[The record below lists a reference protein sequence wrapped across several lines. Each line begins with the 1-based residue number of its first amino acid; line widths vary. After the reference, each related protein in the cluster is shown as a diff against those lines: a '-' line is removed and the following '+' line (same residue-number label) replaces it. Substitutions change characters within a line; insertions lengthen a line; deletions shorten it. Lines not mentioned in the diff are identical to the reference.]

1 MPPSLTLFDPV
12 SKVRGVGPRYLK
24 SLEKL
29 NIKTVKDLLWHFPF
43 RYEDF
48 SQIKKIQDLKTNETC
63 SLVCSIKKINLHRV
77 PGKKLIIIEAKVSDE
92 TGELTVI
99 WFNQMFLIKNLP
111 PGTTLVL
118 SGETKTRGKKL
129 VLVNPSYEIIS
140 QAKISQN
147 YLQELKHTGRLIPI
161 YSETAGISSRIFRS
175 LIKSL
180 LTNPNL
186 NLTEYLP
193 PFLLRNLNLLP
204 LKEALNQIHF
214 PDSLELAEKAKTRF
228 IFESLFLSQIYLLKL
243 KKQLNSLPYP
253 KIKLDLDLLKNFT
266 KQLPF
271 ELTQAQKKSLWEI
284 ARNLNQKPMN
294 RLLAGDV
301 GSGKTIVALGA
312 ALLVVNSNYQVAF
325 LAPTELL
332 AQQHFETFKTYAY
345 SFAPRLALLT
355 SKESKIIDQGLAGQ
369 ISKTALNKIIS
380 SSLPIIVI
388 GTHALLQ
395 KNIRFEKLGLVIVD
409 EQHRFGVAQR
419 KKLMAANSQTKEIPH
434 LLSLTATPIP
444 RTLALVFYGDLDL
457 SLLDELPPLRKPV
470 ITKIVPPQ
478 EQSKVYQ
485 FIREEVLKGR
495 QAFVICPRIEESH
508 LLPHE
513 LKAKNLLSLAEKLN
527 YEVKAATKE
536 YQKLSQEIFPDLKV
550 GLLHGKMKS
559 EDKERVMKE
568 FQQNKISILVA
579 TSIVEVGIDIPNATI
594 IVIEGA
600 EYFGLAQLHQF
611 RGRVGRSQYQS
622 YCFLFTESSSSAL
635 IKRLTALVKYQDGF
649 KLAEID
655 LSLRGPGEFLG
666 TKQSGVPDLLMTSL
680 INKEMIAQ
688 AHQAA
693 QQVLILDSTLK
704 KWPSLKRAFQYFLL
718 EARRNLN

>member
-1 MPPSLTLFDPV
+1 
-12 SKVRGVGPRYLK
+12 
-24 SLEKL
+24 
-29 NIKTVKDLLWHFPF
+29 
-43 RYEDF
+43 
-48 SQIKKIQDLKTNETC
+48 
-63 SLVCSIKKINLHRV
+63 
-77 PGKKLIIIEAKVSDE
+77 
-92 TGELTVI
+92 
-99 WFNQMFLIKNLP
+99 MFLIKNLP

-161 YSETAGISSRIFRS
+161 YPETAGISSRIFRS

-271 ELTQAQKKSLWEI
+271 KLTQAQKKSLWEI

-395 KNIRFEKLGLVIVD
+395 KNIR
-409 EQHRFGVAQR
+409 
-419 KKLMAANSQTKEIPH
+419 
-434 LLSLTATPIP
+434 
-444 RTLALVFYGDLDL
+444 
-457 SLLDELPPLRKPV
+457 
-470 ITKIVPPQ
+470 
-478 EQSKVYQ
+478 
-485 FIREEVLKGR
+485 LK
-495 QAFVICPRIEESH
+495 
-508 LLPHE
+508 
-513 LKAKNLLSLAEKLN
+513 N
-527 YEVKAATKE
+527 
-536 YQKLSQEIFPDLKV
+536 
-550 GLLHGKMKS
+550 
-559 EDKERVMKE
+559 
-568 FQQNKISILVA
+568 
-579 TSIVEVGIDIPNATI
+579 
-594 IVIEGA
+594 
-600 EYFGLAQLHQF
+600 
-611 RGRVGRSQYQS
+611 
-622 YCFLFTESSSSAL
+622 
-635 IKRLTALVKYQDGF
+635 
-649 KLAEID
+649 
-655 LSLRGPGEFLG
+655 
-666 TKQSGVPDLLMTSL
+666 
-680 INKEMIAQ
+680 
-688 AHQAA
+688 
-693 QQVLILDSTLK
+693 
-704 KWPSLKRAFQYFLL
+704 
-718 EARRNLN
+718 